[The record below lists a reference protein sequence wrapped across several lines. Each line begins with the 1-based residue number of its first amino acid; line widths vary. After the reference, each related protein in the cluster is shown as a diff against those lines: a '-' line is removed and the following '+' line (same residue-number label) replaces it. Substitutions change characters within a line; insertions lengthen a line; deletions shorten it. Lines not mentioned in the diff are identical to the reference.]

1 VVNALSTW
9 LKLTIWRDGK
19 EHFIEFRDGVAKAPL
34 KAKGDTKN
42 RRGTEVTFL
51 PSLKTFTMVEFDFAT
66 LEHRLRELAF
76 LNSGV
81 AIILSDQRHAVEKRE
96 EMKYEGGVE
105 AFVKF
110 LDRNKT
116 SLIPAPIMIK
126 VERDGITVEC
136 ALWWNDGYHES
147 VLCFTNNIP
156 QRDGGTHLAG
166 FRGALTRQITQYAET
181 AGSSRKE
188 KVALTGDDCRE
199 GLTAVLSCKVP
210 DPKFSSQTK
219 DKLVSSEVRP
229 VVENVINQ
237 ALQDW
242 FEIHPQEARVIVGK
256 VVEAAAAREA
266 ARKARELTRRKGAL
280 DVSSLPGKLAD
291 CQERDPAKSEL
302 FIVEGDSAGGSAKQ
316 GRNREFQAVLPLRGK
331 ILNVERARFDKMLS
345 SQEIGTLIT
354 ALGTGIGRDEFNP
367 DKLRYHKIIIM
378 TDADV
383 DGSHIRTLLLTFFFR
398 QMEEL
403 IKRGHIYIAQPPLY
417 KVNRAKSEQYLKD
430 ERALEDYL
438 IAAGLEDAVLR
449 LASGEERSR
458 ADLRKLTD
466 DARLIRSILAGLH
479 SRYNRKVIEQAA
491 IAGVLNPGVTSDAKK
506 GAAAA
511 DYIAKR
517 LDALEEETERGWK
530 GTVDEN
536 GFHFERTVRGVKEVA
551 VIDQAL
557 IGSADARKLDEF
569 APSLQ
574 QVFPRPTPPAML
586 RRKDENTA
594 IHGPVGLFEAL
605 VAAGRKGLSLQRYKG
620 LGEMNPEQLW
630 ETTLDTNA
638 RSLLQVRIKEVDEA
652 NVLFDQLM
660 GDLVEPR
667 RQFIQD
673 NALTAS
679 VDV

>member
-1 VVNALSTW
+1 M
-9 LKLTIWRDGK
+9 
-19 EHFIEFRDGVAKAPL
+19 EFRDGVAQAPL
-34 KAKGDTKN
+34 KVAGKAEGKK
-42 RRGTEVTFL
+42 GTEVTFL
-51 PSLKTFTMVEFDFAT
+51 PSTKTFTMVEFDFAT

-81 AIILSDQRHAVEKRE
+81 TVVLTDARHAVEKRE
-96 EMKYEGGVE
+96 EMRYEGGIE
-105 AFVKF
+105 AFVKY

-116 SLIPAPIMIK
+116 PLIPQPITIRT
-126 VERDGITVEC
+126 ERDGITVEC

-166 FRGALTRQITQYAET
+166 FRGALTRQITNYAENSGT
-181 AGSSRKE
+181 SKKE

-199 GLTAVLSCKVP
+199 GLTAVLSVKVP

-229 VVENVINQ
+229 VVENVINE
-237 ALQDW
+237 AMQDW
-242 FEIHPQEARVIVGK
+242 FEVHPGEAKTIVGK

-280 DVSSLPGKLAD
+280 DISSLPGKLAD

-345 SQEIGTLIT
+345 SNEIGTLIT
-354 ALGTGIGRDEFNP
+354 ALGAGIRDEF
-367 DKLRYHKIIIM
+367 DIAKLRYHKIIIM

-398 QMEEL
+398 QMPQIIEGGYL
-403 IKRGHIYIAQPPLY
+403 YIAQPPLY
-417 KVNRAKSEQYLKD
+417 KVSRGKSEQYLKD

-438 IAAGLEDAVLR
+438 IENGLDDSVLK
-449 LASGEERSR
+449 LASGEERAG
-458 ADLRKLTD
+458 ADLKKLVEN
-466 DARLIRSILAGLH
+466 ARGVRNLLNGLH

-491 IAGVLNPGVTSDAKK
+491 IAGVLTPNVTGNPEAA
-506 GAAAA
+506 AAAA
-511 DYIAKR
+511 DYIARR
-517 LDALEEETERGWK
+517 LDVLSDETERGWK
-530 GTVDEN
+530 GRFDTE
-536 GFHFERTVRGVKEVA
+536 GFHFERMVRGVKDA
-551 VIDQAL
+551 ALIDQAL
-557 IGSADARKLDEF
+557 LGSADARKLDEN
-569 APSLQ
+569 APLLQ
-574 QVFPRPTPPAML
+574 EVYAKPSTL
-586 RRKDENTA
+586 RRKGEDTP
-594 IHGPVGLFEAL
+594 IYGPIGLFEA
-605 VAAGRKGLSLQRYKG
+605 VTGVGRKGISMQRYKG

-630 ETTLDTNA
+630 ETTLNIDV
-638 RSLLQVRIKEVDEA
+638 RSLLQVKVREVDEA
-652 NVLFDQLM
+652 DDIFGRLM

-667 RQFIQD
+667 RDFIQE
-673 NALTAS
+673 NALYAT
-679 VDV
+679 VDA